1 MNAERDLYVGYLPM
15 PARHARFVRVLVV
28 ALVGMVV
35 GGGAVVAGSMRRPGA
50 ARWEGE
56 RSVSRGTVALRPYPM
71 LIEHGQPTLLV
82 LEGKHGA
89 TGRFEGLDGR
99 EVEVTGTRLEGSGR
113 RMIEVIDVHAL
124 GEGHGVEASRYEANE
139 VTLRGEIVDSKCAL
153 GAMKPGDGKTHKA
166 CATLCVSNGIPPML
180 VVRDRPGEFVLI
192 TDGAGGPANGLVL
205 EFVGEAVEVVGRPGS
220 VAGMAVLSLR
230 EGGVRRVK

>member
-1 MNAERDLYVGYLPM
+1 MNAPRDLYVGYLPM
-15 PARHARFVRVLVV
+15 PAGHGRFVRALVVVLVV
-28 ALVGMVV
+28 MVV
-35 GGGAVVAGSMRRPGA
+35 GGGALVAAGMRRPGA
-50 ARWEGE
+50 ARWHGD
-56 RSVSRGTVALRPYPM
+56 RTVARGTVVLRPYPM
-71 LIEHGQPTLLV
+71 LIENGRGVLLV

-89 TGRFEGLDGR
+89 ARRFEGLNGR
-99 EVEVTGTRLEGSGR
+99 EVEVTGTRLESPGM

-124 GEGHGVEASRYEANE
+124 GEGQAAETLRLDAEE

-180 VVRDRPGEFVLI
+180 ARHDRPGEYVLLAD
-192 TDGAGGPANGLVL
+192 TGGGAANGVVL
-205 EFVGEAVEVVGRPGS
+205 EFVGEPVDVVGVPGT

-230 EGGVRRVK
+230 EGGVRRAR